1 MAFEPRLCTS
11 DEPVLA
17 DLSFCG
23 PTAADATGMTG
34 MGLPGGPSACSRA
47 RTRKASEPIFFR
59 FSSALA
65 ARAASS
71 PVGAAWLAAGGAA
84 DCEASASPG
93 GASSATASRTGSPG
107 GLSGDPAGSG
117 GWLFPDQGDSLR
129 TLPPMPFIGS
139 GGAATLSSH
148 PRGVLANSAHHDAI
162 FWVAARWNKLTAR
175 SRRGQSRSPP
185 SPGA

>member
-23 PTAADATGMTG
+23 PAAADATGMTG

-71 PVGAAWLAAGGAA
+71 PVGAAWWAAGAAA

-148 PRGVLANSAHHDAI
+148 P
-162 FWVAARWNKLTAR
+162 ARDCWQIRHIMMRFFGWPGENKLC
-175 SRRGQSRSPP
+175 RRCEAEAEGASPTILC
-185 SPGA
+185 